1 MEVLLEMKSEV
12 DISVKI
18 RTTKFFIKEGF
29 GNLHKNKTMSTA
41 SISSVIAAL
50 LVIAIFFII
59 VMNVDYAASKLESQ
73 IEMMVYLQDNLSESI
88 VSSIGK
94 ELKTVS
100 AVKDVQFVSKAQALI
115 DLNEKWGDNAYLLEG
130 LEGDNPLPDSFKV
143 TLTDPT
149 EANTVALA
157 ISSISNIERVVYG
170 KEELEKLLKA
180 TYILRISSLI
190 IISILVFISVFIIS
204 NTIKLTVYARRK
216 EINIMKYV
224 GATDWFV
231 RGPFIVEGILLGLL
245 GSLITTLVVGV
256 GYYYTA
262 SLIRNQMIGLLTVTL
277 MPFGQLIGSLTLL
290 LGTVG
295 LLIGV
300 IGSMLS
306 VRKFIK
312 V

>member
-180 TYILRISSLI
+180 TYILRISSLV

>member
-18 RTTKFFIKEGF
+18 RTTKFFIREGF

-277 MPFGQLIGSLTLL
+277 MPFGQLIGSLILL
-290 LGTVG
+290 LGMVG
-295 LLIGV
+295 LLIGA

>member
-1 MEVLLEMKSEV
+1 M
-12 DISVKI
+12 KI

-73 IEMMVYLQDNLSESI
+73 IEMMVYLDNNLSEAI
-88 VSSIGK
+88 VSSMAK
-94 ELKTVS
+94 ELKTVA
-100 AVKDVQFVSKAQALI
+100 AVKDVQFVSKAQALK

-130 LEGDNPLPDSFKV
+130 LEGENPLPDAFKI
-143 TLTDPT
+143 TLTDPSK
-149 EANTVALA
+149 ANTVALA

-190 IISILVFISVFIIS
+190 IISILVFISIFIIS

-231 RGPFIVEGILLGLL
+231 RGPFLVEGILLGLL

-256 GYYYTA
+256 GYYYSA
-262 SLIRNQMIGLLTVTL
+262 NLIQNQMIGLLSVTL
-277 MPFGQLIGSLTLL
+277 MPFGQLISSLVLL
-290 LGTVG
+290 LVTVG
-295 LLIGV
+295 ILIGV
-300 IGSMLS
+300 IGSLLS

>member
-1 MEVLLEMKSEV
+1 M
-12 DISVKI
+12 KI

-29 GNLHKNKTMSTA
+29 SNLHKNKTMSTA

-73 IEMMVYLQDNLSESI
+73 IEMMVYLQNDLSEAI
-88 VSSIGK
+88 VSSMSK
-94 ELKTVS
+94 EIKTVS
-100 AVKDVQFVSKAQALI
+100 AVKDVQFIPKTQALK

-130 LEGDNPLPDSFKV
+130 LEGENPLPDSFKI
-143 TLTDPT
+143 TLTDPSK
-149 EANTVALA
+149 ADAVALA

-190 IISILVFISVFIIS
+190 IITILVFISVFIIS
-204 NTIKLTVYARRK
+204 NTIKLTVYARRR

-231 RGPFIVEGILLGLL
+231 RGPFIVEGVLLGLL

-256 GYYYTA
+256 GYYY
-262 SLIRNQMIGLLTVTL
+262 SSNFIQNQMLGLLSVTL
-277 MPFGQLIGSLTLL
+277 MPFGALMGSLVLL

-295 LLIGV
+295 LIIGV
-300 IGSMLS
+300 GGSFLS

>member
-29 GNLHKNKTMSTA
+29 GNLHKNKTMSSA

-73 IEMMVYLQDNLSESI
+73 IEMMVYLEDDLSEAIINSMA
-88 VSSIGK
+88 K
-94 ELKTVS
+94 ELKTIS
-100 AVKDVQFVSKAQALI
+100 AVKDVQFVSKTQALK
-115 DLNEKWGDNAYLLEG
+115 DLNKKWGDNAYLLEG

-143 TLTDPT
+143 TLTDPSK
-149 EANTVALA
+149 ANTVALA
-157 ISSISNIERVVYG
+157 ITSISNIERVVYG

-180 TYILRISSLI
+180 TYIVRISSLI

-245 GSLITTLVVGV
+245 GSLITSLVVGV
-256 GYYYTA
+256 GYYYC
-262 SLIRNQMIGLLTVTL
+262 SNFIQNQMIGLLSVTL
-277 MPFGQLIGSLTLL
+277 MPFGELISSLVLL

-300 IGSMLS
+300 IGSFLS

>member
-18 RTTKFFIKEGF
+18 RTTKFFIREGF

-180 TYILRISSLI
+180 TYILRISSLV

>member
-143 TLTDPT
+143 TLTNPA

-180 TYILRISSLI
+180 TYILRISSLV

-277 MPFGQLIGSLTLL
+277 MPFGQLIGSLILL
-290 LGTVG
+290 LGMVG
-295 LLIGV
+295 LLIGA

>member
-18 RTTKFFIKEGF
+18 RTTKFFIREGF

-143 TLTDPT
+143 TLTNPA

-180 TYILRISSLI
+180 TYILRISSLV

>member
-18 RTTKFFIKEGF
+18 RTTKFFIREGF

-180 TYILRISSLI
+180 TYILRISSLM

-277 MPFGQLIGSLTLL
+277 MPFGQLIGSLILL
-290 LGTVG
+290 LGMVG
-295 LLIGV
+295 LLIGA

>member
-1 MEVLLEMKSEV
+1 M

-18 RTTKFFIKEGF
+18 RTAKFFVKEGF
-29 GNLHKNKTMSTA
+29 SSLRKNKTMSAA

-73 IEMMVYLQDNLSESI
+73 IEMMVYLQDNLSETI
-88 VSSIGK
+88 VSSMSK
-94 ELKTVS
+94 ELKS
-100 AVKDVQFVSKAQALI
+100 ISGVKDVQYIPKAQALK

-130 LEGDNPLPDSFKV
+130 LEGENPLPDSFKI
-143 TLTDPT
+143 TLTDP
-149 EANTVALA
+149 AKADAVSLS
-157 ISSISNIERVVYG
+157 ISSLSNIERVVYG
-170 KEELEKLLKA
+170 KEELDKLLKA
-180 TYILRISSLI
+180 TYILRISSLVI
-190 IISILVFISVFIIS
+190 ITILVFISVFIIS

-216 EINIMKYV
+216 EISIMKYV

-231 RGPFIVEGILLGLL
+231 RGPFIVEGMLLGLL
-245 GSLITTLVVGV
+245 GSAITSAVVGI
-256 GYYYTA
+256 GYYY
-262 SLIRNQMIGLLTVTL
+262 SSNLIKNQMIGLLSVTL
-277 MPFGQLIGSLTLL
+277 MPFGALFSNLVLL

-295 LLIGV
+295 LLIGM
-300 IGSMLS
+300 IGSFLS

>member
-18 RTTKFFIKEGF
+18 RTTKFFIREGF

>member
-1 MEVLLEMKSEV
+1 M
-12 DISVKI
+12 KI
-18 RTTKFFIKEGF
+18 RTAKFFIKEGF
-29 GNLHKNKTMSTA
+29 GSLRKNKTMSAA

-50 LVIAIFFII
+50 LVISIFFII
-59 VMNVDYAASKLESQ
+59 VINVDYAASKLESQ
-73 IEMMVYLQDNLSESI
+73 IEMKVYLQDNLGEAI
-88 VSSIGK
+88 VSSMAK
-94 ELKTVS
+94 ELKTIS
-100 AVKDVQFVSKAQALI
+100 GVKDVQFIPKAQALI
-115 DLNEKWGDNAYLLEG
+115 DLNNQWGENSYLLEG

-149 EANTVALA
+149 KANSVALA

-170 KEELEKLLKA
+170 KEELEKLLKT
-180 TYILRISSLI
+180 TYILRISSLVI
-190 IISILVFISVFIIS
+190 ITILVFISVFIIS
-204 NTIKLTVYARRK
+204 NTIKLTVYARRR

-245 GSLITTLVVGV
+245 GSFITTIVVGI
-256 GYYYTA
+256 GYYY
-262 SLIRNQMIGLLTVTL
+262 SSNLIKNQMIGLLSVTL
-277 MPFGQLIGSLTLL
+277 MPFGELIGDLVLL

-300 IGSMLS
+300 IGSFLS
-306 VRKFIK
+306 VRKFMK

>member
-1 MEVLLEMKSEV
+1 MDVLLEMKSEV

-29 GNLHKNKTMSTA
+29 GNLHKNKTMSAA

-73 IEMMVYLQDNLSESI
+73 IEMMVYLKDDLSEAI
-88 VSSIGK
+88 VNSMAS
-94 ELKTVS
+94 ELETVS
-100 AVKDVQFVSKAQALI
+100 AVKDVQFVSKAQALT
-115 DLNEKWGDNAYLLEG
+115 DLNDKWGENSYLLEG
-130 LEGDNPLPDSFKV
+130 LEGDNPLPDSFKI
-143 TLTDPT
+143 TLTDPSK
-149 EANTVALA
+149 ASTVALA

-170 KEELEKLLKA
+170 KAELEKLLKA
-180 TYILRISSLI
+180 TYIIRIRSLI

-204 NTIKLTVYARRK
+204 NTIKLTVFARRR

-245 GSLITTLVVGV
+245 GSLITTLLVGV
-256 GYYYTA
+256 GYYYGTN
-262 SLIRNQMIGLLTVTL
+262 LIKNQMIGLLSISL
-277 MPFGQLIGSLTLL
+277 MPFGELISSLILL
-290 LGTVG
+290 LVTVG

-300 IGSMLS
+300 IGSYLS